1 VTDTGPQQVEE
12 VGDDEAQVLIADP
25 DDYHETQRLREIH
38 DARQQVLK
46 HINDLDIHE
55 KTGDRVYTYDITR
68 LGNLVAVYAMELR
81 PLAEQ
86 AGLADSDIATL
97 SEDDT
102 HRTIFEYADGM
113 GMNDTDPMSIRYS
126 MQVYQRCNGLLAEIK
141 PLVTEQE
148 ETEWEI

>member
-1 VTDTGPQQVEE
+1 MTDAGPEQVEE

-38 DARQQVLK
+38 DARQQVVK
-46 HINDLDIHE
+46 QVKDLDIHE
-55 KTGDRVYTYDITR
+55 NTGDRVYTYDITR
-68 LGNLVAVYAMELR
+68 LANLVAVYAMELR

-97 SEDDT
+97 SENSP
-102 HRTIFEYADGM
+102 HRTIFEFADEM
-113 GMNDTDPMSIRYS
+113 GMDGTNPVPIRYA